1 MTSNSKNDIKV
12 VPYKEVVKKSV
23 RLLLRKQRSNN
34 GKEIDIESCRLKKK
48 RKDMS
53 LIDNGMIGNHLK
65 KGRNETKAK
74 RILKK
79 QI

>member
-1 MTSNSKNDIKV
+1 M
-12 VPYKEVVKKSV
+12 E
-23 RLLLRKQRSNN
+23 NN
-34 GKEIDIESCRLKKK
+34 RNRYRACHLKKE